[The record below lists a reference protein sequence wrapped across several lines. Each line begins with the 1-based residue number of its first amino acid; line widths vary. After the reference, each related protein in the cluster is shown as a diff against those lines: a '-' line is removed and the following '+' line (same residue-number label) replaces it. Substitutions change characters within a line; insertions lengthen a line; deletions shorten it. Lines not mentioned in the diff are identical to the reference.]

1 MANCENLLGCP
12 FFNDAIPNMPITE
25 HHLKTTYCTD
35 KPETCARY
43 IVCKALGKEQV
54 PLDLFPDELT
64 RAERIIKLRK

>member
-25 HHLKTTYCTD
+25 QYLKNTYCND
-35 KPETCARY
+35 QPHMCARY

-54 PLDLFPDELT
+54 PLDLFPDELAK
-64 RAERIIKLRK
+64 AEKIIKLRQ